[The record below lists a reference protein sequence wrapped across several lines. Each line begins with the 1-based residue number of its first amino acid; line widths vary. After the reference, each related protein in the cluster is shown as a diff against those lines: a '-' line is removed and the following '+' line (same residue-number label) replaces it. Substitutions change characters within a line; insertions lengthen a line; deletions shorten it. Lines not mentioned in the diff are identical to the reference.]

1 MRPEQPLTIF
11 ELRARDQEA
20 REVFE
25 DPANLDRLGPA
36 LAGLHWEAD
45 FAFVFFQGE
54 PGPAPAEFL
63 AARPNLTLN
72 HIHHLTY
79 GQWQDGAGAPPF
91 VAAGLTITGPDGA
104 GPEPRLVI
112 DPGLAF
118 GFGGHPTTRACL
130 DFLALAV
137 QTPPRPSS
145 ALDLGAGT
153 GILALAAARL
163 GVPRVTGVDYSHL
176 AVAAAQ
182 NNRRLN
188 GLEDRVEF
196 HRAPAQ
202 LFHDHPGELLLAN
215 LHLSLQEELWDL
227 GAFRGRRRVIVSG
240 LLPSEGEGL
249 WNRLAQLG
257 FKLADQIRT
266 DRWITIYGLKE

>member
-1 MRPEQPLTIF
+1 MRPDQPLTIF
-11 ELRARDQEA
+11 ELKALDDAA
-20 REVFE
+20 REIFE
-25 DPANLDRLGPA
+25 DPTSLDLLGPT

-54 PGPAPAEFL
+54 PGLAPAEFL
-63 AARPNLTLN
+63 AARPNLALN

-79 GQWQDGAGAPPF
+79 DQWQDGAGAAPF
-91 VAAGLTITGPDGA
+91 SVAGLTITGPDEA
-104 GPEPRLVI
+104 GPEPRLII

-130 DFLALAV
+130 DCLVRAV
-137 QTPPRPSS
+137 QTPPRPQS

-163 GVPRVTGVDYSHL
+163 GVPRVIAVDYSHL
-176 AVAAAQ
+176 AVAAAL

-188 GLEDRVEF
+188 GLENQVEF

-202 LFHDHPGELLLAN
+202 LFHGQPGDLLMAN
-215 LHLSLQEELWDL
+215 LHLSLQEELMDL
-227 GAFRGRRRVIVSG
+227 GAFLGRRRVIISG
-240 LLPSEGEGL
+240 FLPGEGECL
-249 WNRLAQLG
+249 WDRLAQLG

-266 DRWITIYGLKE
+266 DRWVTLYGMKE

>member
-11 ELRARDQEA
+11 ELRARDGTA
-20 REVFE
+20 REIFE
-25 DPANLDRLGPA
+25 DPANLDHLGPA

-63 AARPNLTLN
+63 AARPGLDLN
-72 HIHHLTY
+72 HIHYLTY
-79 GQWQDGAGAPPF
+79 GQWQDGAGAAPF
-91 VAAGLTITGPDGA
+91 TVAGLTITGPDEA
-104 GPEPRLVI
+104 GPEPCLII

-118 GFGGHPTTRACL
+118 GFGGHPTTKACL
-130 DFLALAV
+130 ECLARAV
-137 QTPPRPSS
+137 QTPPRPQST
-145 ALDLGAGT
+145 LDLGAGT

-176 AVAAAQ
+176 AVAAAL

-202 LFHDHPGELLLAN
+202 LFHGQPGELLLAN
-215 LHLSLQEELWDL
+215 LHLSLQEELMDL
-227 GAFRGRRRVIVSG
+227 GAFLNRRRVIVSG
-240 LLPSEGEGL
+240 LLPSEGERL
-249 WNRLAQLG
+249 WERLAHLG

-266 DRWITIYGLKE
+266 DRWVTLYGFKG

>member
-11 ELRARDQEA
+11 ELRAKDKAA
-20 REVFE
+20 REMFE
-25 DPANLDRLGPA
+25 DPANLDRLGSA

-63 AARPNLTLN
+63 AANPGLVLG

-79 GQWQDGAGAPPF
+79 GQWQDGAGAAPF
-91 VAAGLTITGPDGA
+91 TVAGLTITNPDGT

-118 GFGGHPTTRACL
+118 GFGGHPTTRASLECL
-130 DFLALAV
+130 AKAV
-137 QTPPRPSS
+137 QTRPDPKS
-145 ALDLGAGT
+145 ALDLGTGT
-153 GILALAAARL
+153 GILALAAARW

-176 AVAAAQ
+176 AVAAAL
-182 NNRRLN
+182 NNRSLN

-202 LFHDHPGELLLAN
+202 LFHNHPGELLLAN
-215 LHLSLQEELWDL
+215 LHLNLQEELVDL
-227 GAFRGRRRVIVSG
+227 GAFKNRRRVIVSG
-240 LLPSEGEGL
+240 LLSSEGERL
-249 WNRLAQLG
+249 WNRLESLG
-257 FKLADQIRT
+257 FKLADQIRS
-266 DRWITIYGLKE
+266 DRWVTIYGFKE

>member
-1 MRPEQPLTIF
+1 LTIF
-11 ELRARDQEA
+11 ELRARDEA
-20 REVFE
+20 ARNIFE

-54 PGPAPAEFL
+54 PGPAPAQFL
-63 AARPNLTLN
+63 AARPNLALN

-79 GQWQDGAGAPPF
+79 GQWQDGAGAAPF
-91 VAAGLTITGPDGA
+91 TVAGLTITGPDEA
-104 GPEPRLVI
+104 GPEPRLII

-118 GFGGHPTTRACL
+118 GFGGHPTTRASLECL
-130 DFLALAV
+130 ARAV
-137 QTPPRPSS
+137 QTPPRPQS

-176 AVAAAQ
+176 AVAAAM
-182 NNRRLN
+182 NNRHLN
-188 GLEDRVEF
+188 SLETQVEF

-202 LFHDHPGELLLAN
+202 LFYDRPGELLLAN
-215 LHLSLQEELWDL
+215 LHLSLQEELLDL
-227 GAFRGRRRVIVSG
+227 GAFHGRRRVIVSG
-240 LLPSEGEGL
+240 LLPSEGERL
-249 WNRLAQLG
+249 WERLAPLG
-257 FKLADQIRT
+257 FRLADQIRT
-266 DRWITIYGLKE
+266 DRWITLYGFKE

>member
-1 MRPEQPLTIF
+1 
-11 ELRARDQEA
+11 
-20 REVFE
+20 
-25 DPANLDRLGPA
+25 

-45 FAFVFFQGE
+45 FAFVFFKGE
-54 PGPAPAEFL
+54 PGPAPADFL
-63 AARPNLTLN
+63 AARPNLALN

-79 GQWQDGAGAPPF
+79 GQWQDGAGAAPF
-91 VAAGLTITGPDGA
+91 TAAGLTITGPDGTGA
-104 GPEPRLVI
+104 EPRLII

-118 GFGGHPTTRACL
+118 GFGGHPTTKACL
-130 DFLALAV
+130 DCLALAV
-137 QTPPRPSS
+137 QTPPRPQS

-176 AVAAAQ
+176 AIDAALK
-182 NNRRLN
+182 NRSLN

-202 LFHDHPGELLLAN
+202 LFHDQPGELLLAN
-215 LHLSLQEELWDL
+215 LHLSLQEELLDL
-227 GAFRGRRRVIVSG
+227 GAFRARDRVILSG
-240 LLPSEGEGL
+240 LLPGEGERL
-249 WNRLAQLG
+249 WERLKPLG

-266 DRWITIYGLKE
+266 ERWVTLYGFKK

>member
-11 ELRARDQEA
+11 ELRARDEA
-20 REVFE
+20 ARNIFE
-25 DPANLDRLGPA
+25 DPANLGRLGPA

-54 PGPAPAEFL
+54 PGPDPARFL

-79 GQWQDGAGAPPF
+79 GQWQDGAGAAPF
-91 VAAGLTITGPDGA
+91 TVAGLTIIGPDEV
-104 GPEPRLVI
+104 GPEPRLII

-130 DFLALAV
+130 DCLALAV
-137 QTPPRPSS
+137 QTPPCPQS

-153 GILALAAARL
+153 GILSLAAALL

-176 AVAAAQ
+176 AVAAAL
-182 NNRRLN
+182 NNLSLN

-202 LFHDHPGELLLAN
+202 LFYDQPGELLLAN
-215 LHLSLQEELWDL
+215 LHLSLQEELLDL
-227 GAFRGRRRVIVSG
+227 GAFNGRSRIIVSG
-240 LLPSEGEGL
+240 LLPGEGERL
-249 WNRLAQLG
+249 WERLALLG

-266 DRWITIYGLKE
+266 DRWVTLYGLKK